1 MKKDS
6 NKVAKT
12 SESNAE
18 LNKKLIENFVSLQK
32 VMANLSS
39 KFDNLSDQISKLLQ
53 LFEISAKAMAE
64 KDFETFSR
72 TDNKEVLEKINNLL
86 EQNKTI
92 ARGLTLLH
100 QQNPQEMQIKE
111 INDGYKQISYQQN
124 HQLPRKMLPSENSRM
139 QQRSHSPQNY
149 Y

>member
-1 MKKDS
+1 MASTKKTTIS
-6 NKVAKT
+6 N
-12 SESNAE
+12 SNAE
-18 LNKKLIENFVSLQK
+18 LNKKLIENFVALQK

-39 KFDNLSDQISKLLQ
+39 KFDNLSDNIAKLLQ

-64 KDFETFSR
+64 KDFEAFSK
-72 TDNKEVLEKINNLL
+72 TDNKEVLEKLNSLL

-100 QQNPQEMQIKE
+100 QQNPQEMK
-111 INDGYKQISYQQN
+111 
-124 HQLPRKMLPSENSRM
+124 RMLPSESSRL
-139 QQRSHSPQNY
+139 QQRTLPSQNY

>member
-1 MKKDS
+1 MALTKKTAISDS
-6 NKVAKT
+6 NT
-12 SESNAE
+12 E
-18 LNKKLIENFVSLQK
+18 LNKKLIENFVALQR
-32 VMANLSS
+32 VMTNLSS
-39 KFDNLSDQISKLLQ
+39 KFDNLSDQIAKLLQ

-64 KDFETFSR
+64 KDFETFSK
-72 TDNKEVLEKINNLL
+72 TDNKEILEKLNNLL

-111 INDGYKQISYQQN
+111 ISDGYKQMSYQQN
-124 HQLPRKMLPSENSRM
+124 HQPMKRMLPSENSRL
-139 QQRSHSPQNY
+139 QQRPHSSQNY